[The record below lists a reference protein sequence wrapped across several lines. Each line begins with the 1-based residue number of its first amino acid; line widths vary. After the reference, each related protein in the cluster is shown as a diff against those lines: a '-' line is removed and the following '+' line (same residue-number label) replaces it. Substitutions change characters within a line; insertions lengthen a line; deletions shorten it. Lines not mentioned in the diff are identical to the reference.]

1 MTDRKP
7 PQGDSPYRGPPS
19 GKPRDKRERER
30 DRQARGPVAGPAGP
44 ARRPTPRD
52 VARDEAD
59 AEQLRGAAAG
69 PRPPRE
75 QRIHGLNACLAM
87 FARRPADLR
96 KVWLLESRIHTM
108 KAVLAHCVQH
118 RLGYTVVED
127 EDLRK
132 LSGSEHHEGV
142 VFGAVPAPEQN
153 LSDWLRTLPPGPQL
167 AIWLDGV
174 GNPHNLGA
182 ILRSSAHFGAAGLL
196 LPKDSPLA
204 LSGAAARVAEG
215 GAEQVPLV
223 RLGRSDNSLAQLA
236 SAGFQAVA
244 TVVRGGQ
251 SLYASALPGRLLLV
265 MGAEQTGLDPA
276 LAAAAALRLAIP
288 GSGAVES
295 LNVASATAVF
305 LGEWWRQHR
314 AG

>member
-1 MTDRKP
+1 MDAGSGRRTAAHGGGPR
-7 PQGDSPYRGPPS
+7 RPPS
-19 GKPRDKRERER
+19 AEALARE
-30 DRQARGPVAGPAGP
+30 
-44 ARRPTPRD
+44 
-52 VARDEAD
+52 EAD
-59 AEQLRGAAAG
+59 AELLRGTVAG
-69 PRPPRE
+69 PRAPRE

-87 FARRPADLR
+87 FARRPGDLR
-96 KVWLLESRIHTM
+96 KVWLLESRIPAL

-118 RLGYTVVED
+118 RLGYTVVGD

-153 LSDWLRTLPPGPQL
+153 LSEWLRTLPPGPQL

-182 ILRSSAHFGAAGLL
+182 ILRSAAHFGAAGLL
-196 LPKDSPLA
+196 LPKDSSLA

-223 RLGRSDNSLAQLA
+223 RLGRGDNSLAQLA

-244 TVVRGGQ
+244 TVVRGGE
-251 SLYASALPGRLLLV
+251 SLYGGALPGRLLLV
-265 MGAEQTGLDPA
+265 MGAEQSGLDPA
-276 LAAAAALRLAIP
+276 LAAAAARRVGIP